1 MQELSTQLGLGTAAP
16 LSITALLI
24 ALAIGLVLSLIL
36 RWHFQR
42 FGSTL
47 SNRAEFAQVF
57 PFLVMTTILIIT
69 VVKSSL
75 ALSLGLVGALSI
87 VRFRTPIKE
96 PEELAYLFMAIAI
109 GLGLGADQF
118 VPTTTAAVVI
128 LTSIGALRWSQNG
141 NESKNLYLSIDC
153 PVPQGEVSPIPEL
166 EAVLRQHVSTGDL
179 RRVDKRNGTLEA
191 TYWVEIENSES
202 VAEMIQEFERVFPGI
217 GITFIDQQRVPA
229 I

>member
-1 MQELSTQLGLGTAAP
+1 MQGLTDQLGVAAP

-24 ALAIGLVLSLIL
+24 ALVIGLVLSLIL

-57 PFLVMTTILIIT
+57 PFIALTTILIIT

-96 PEELAYLFMAIAI
+96 PEELAYLFMTIAI
-109 GLGLGADQF
+109 GLGLGADQI
-118 VPTTTAAVVI
+118 VPTVVATIVI
-128 LTSIGALRWSQNG
+128 LGSIAALRWSRTG
-141 NESKNLYLSIDC
+141 EESKNLYLSIDC
-153 PVPQGEVSPIPEL
+153 PVPDGEASPIPQI
-166 EAVLRQHVSTGDL
+166 EAVFKQYVATGDL
-179 RRVDKRNGTLEA
+179 RRVDKRGGTLEA
-191 TYWVEIENSES
+191 TYWVDMTDSTKLS
-202 VAEMIQEFERVFPGI
+202 EMISALESAFPGI

>member
-1 MQELSTQLGLGTAAP
+1 MQGLSTQLGVGAP
-16 LSITALLI
+16 LSLTALLA
-24 ALAIGLVLSLIL
+24 ALGVGLVLSLIL

-57 PFLVMTTILIIT
+57 PFIALTTILIIT
-69 VVKSSL
+69 IVKSSL

-96 PEELAYLFMAIAI
+96 PEELAYLFMTVAI
-109 GLGLGADQF
+109 GLGLGADQI
-118 VPTTTAAVVI
+118 VPTVMATIVI
-128 LTSIGALRWSQNG
+128 LGSIGALRWSKTG

-153 PVPQGEVSPIPEL
+153 PVPDGETSPIPAIET
-166 EAVLRQHVSTGDL
+166 VLQQYVADADL
-179 RRVDKRNGTLEA
+179 RRVDKRDGTLEA
-191 TYWVEIENSES
+191 TYWIDMQDSAGLS
-202 VAEMIQEFERVFPGI
+202 EMIAQLETTFPGI